1 MNARRDRSSFASP
14 SATAPATDSLFTED
28 SIDSG
33 GAEPDPP
40 PMRGAVVAPAEVEEA
55 LLRLGRRLPES
66 VFLGTSSWSFP
77 GWRGIVYRDQYAEAQ
92 LARNGLAA
100 YAQHPILRTVGIDRG
115 FYQPLAVDDL
125 AHYVRQVPAH
135 FRFLIKA
142 PALVTDALRRSGSD
156 GARASSRGATDTNPD
171 FLDAALATERFVL
184 PTLAGLGV
192 HVGPLVFQLS
202 PLPRAMLAGAA
213 AHATIERIGAFVAAL
228 PRTVAGIEPAY
239 AIEPRNAELLTP
251 RFVHTLRAAG
261 ARLCLALHAR
271 MPAAARQSVAL
282 RALDADADAGD
293 HWRMKGPL
301 VVRWSLHGGLR
312 YDQAKQRYAPFDRI
326 VDADIPARGTL
337 AHLIDVAV
345 RSGQDAFVI
354 VNNKAEGC
362 APLSCIELARA
373 LVDGH

>member
-1 MNARRDRSSFASP
+1 MNSRRDRSSLASP
-14 SATAPATDSLFTED
+14 VSTAPATDSLFAED
-28 SIDSG
+28 TVANNGPES
-33 GAEPDPP
+33 EPPRTRSAD
-40 PMRGAVVAPAEVEEA
+40 VAPADADEA
-55 LLRLGRRLPES
+55 LHRLGRRLPDS

-77 GWRGIVYRDQYAEAQ
+77 GWRGIVYRDQHTEAQ
-92 LARNGLAA
+92 LARNGLTA

-125 AHYVRQVPAH
+125 AHYVRQVPAG
-135 FRFLIKA
+135 FRFLVKA
-142 PALVTDALRRSGSD
+142 PALVTEAVRRSD
-156 GARASSRGATDTNPD
+156 GAGGSRGATGTNPD
-171 FLDAALATERFVL
+171 FLDTALATERFVL

-192 HVGPLVFQLS
+192 HGGPLVFQLS

-213 AHATIERIGAFVAAL
+213 AHAMIERIGAFIAGL
-228 PRTVAGIEPAY
+228 PRAVAGIEPVY

-251 RFVHTLRAAG
+251 RFVRTLRATG

-271 MPAAARQSVAL
+271 MPAAARQSAAL
-282 RALDADADAGD
+282 RALDADADEGD

-301 VVRWSLHGGLR
+301 VVRWSLHEGLR
-312 YDQAKQRYAPFDRI
+312 YDQAKQRYAPFSRI

-345 RSGQDAFVI
+345 RSGQCAFVI

-373 LVDGH
+373 LVGGH